1 MITPKSTMSEP
12 YKHLRIPKTF
22 IVLGIAQ
29 IARALFGGAVSFG
42 RFAPDWD

>member
-22 IVLGIAQ
+22 IVLWIALF
-29 IARALFGGAVSFG
+29 ARALFVGVVSFG
-42 RFAPDWD
+42 RFAPD